1 MRATSAAGRQSGRH
15 PEWDRSRLKNPT
27 TLFAFLA
34 TFAAIV
40 FLAQVSGCNVHELG
54 HALVGSLVGWEV
66 EMVNF
71 CTPAGGSVVYS
82 RVGNWAG
89 NVQGYAGG
97 LSAAW
102 FLFAA
107 YVLVF
112 ARRSLPRR
120 SPVWWAA
127 GLGTVVWIGPQ
138 FVIAVMEGT
147 AGPGEDYTEL
157 FRERPWVFVTL
168 VILAGVV
175 GAVVY
180 IFRWR
185 RIDH

>member
-1 MRATSAAGRQSGRH
+1 MMLLAVV
-15 PEWDRSRLKNPT
+15 
-27 TLFAFLA
+27 A
-34 TFAAIV
+34 TFVAATI
-40 FLAQVSGCNVHELG
+40 LAQLGGCNVHELG
-54 HALVGSLVGWEV
+54 HALVATLLGWEV
-66 EMVNF
+66 ELVNL

-97 LSAAW
+97 LSAAL
-102 FLFAA
+102 FLFAV

-138 FVIAVMEGT
+138 LVIAVMEGT
-147 AGPGEDYTEL
+147 AGPGEDYTER
-157 FRERPWVFVTL
+157 FREHPLVFVTL
-168 VILAGVV
+168 VILA
-175 GAVVY
+175 AVVSAAVY
-180 IFRWR
+180 VLRWR
-185 RIDH
+185 RSSR